1 MVGHAINSAFPK
13 RASSRKVSRKVAI
26 PLETIKHG
34 DRMDP
39 QERLFL
45 EAVEKG
51 DKHTVVRCLTGENN
65 LFSFVCVCFACVL
78 KIVQSLTPVTFLEF
92 VLI

>member
-39 QERLFL
+39 KERLFL

-65 LFSFVCVCFACVL
+65 LFSFVSFL
-78 KIVQSLTPVTFLEF
+78 PVFF
-92 VLI
+92 PSSI